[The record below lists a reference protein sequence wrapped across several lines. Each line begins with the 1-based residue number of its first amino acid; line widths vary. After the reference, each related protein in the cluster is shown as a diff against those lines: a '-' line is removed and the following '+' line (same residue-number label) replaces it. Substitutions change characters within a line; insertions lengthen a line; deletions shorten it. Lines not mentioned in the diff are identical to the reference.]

1 MTRAALPHHCHCEPQ
16 RSNPFF
22 VIARSPLGDR
32 GNLGRSP
39 QPYSGIATPAFS
51 GLAMTKYKHCHCE
64 EPKATKQ
71 SRANRVSSLKRRRIF
86 FEFGRSPQPYNGIAT
101 SYCGRTR
108 NDKRKGCHCEE
119 RSKKILSSFQRFAPC
134 EIKDFLRGSRERRSN
149 PPFIVIARAKPEAIS
164 SEQGELV
171 EKKTHLL

>member
-1 MTRAALPHHCHCEPQ
+1 MQ
-16 RSNPFF
+16 KNYFYD
-22 VIARSPLGDR
+22 IQK
-32 GNLGRSP
+32 LGRFKFL
-39 QPYSGIATPAFS
+39 T
-51 GLAMTKYKHCHCE
+51 
-64 EPKATKQ
+64 Q
-71 SRANRVSSLKRRRIF
+71 S
-86 FEFGRSPQPYNGIAT
+86 YNGIAT